1 MATTKRS
8 QNKCKKCGYTW
19 YPRGKSISLKCPSC
33 GSSEVGFTGG
43 GIGIIALIVVG
54 AAIFSGNKKETT
66 TQEPPTLPASTE
78 VLAPLE
84 RQTVQ
89 LEPASEQAVA
99 SESASNVPVY
109 SDSEKADEKTEMP
122 AAASECATDNNN
134 MPVDCSTAECANSAS
149 TQLKC
154 QSQRAPKNEL
164 Y

>member
-19 YPRGKSISLKCPSC
+19 YPRGKSISRKCPSC
-33 GSSEVGFTGG
+33 GSSEVGFAGS

-54 AAIFSGNKKETT
+54 VAIFSVNKKETT
-66 TQEPPTLPASTE
+66 TQEPPTQPVSAE

-89 LEPASEQAVA
+89 LESASEQVIA
-99 SESASNVPVY
+99 SESASNVSAY
-109 SDSEKADEKTEMP
+109 SDSEKADEKAEAPT
-122 AAASECATDNNN
+122 AARECATDNNQ
-134 MPVDCSTAECANSAS
+134 MSVDCSTAECANSAS

-154 QSQRAPKNEL
+154 QSQHAPKNEL